1 MKKSI
6 FIGLLIAGS
15 SLLFSTSCSNSSN
28 DDMHHDDTEHM
39 HTKEYACPMKC
50 EGEKT
55 YEEPG
60 SCPKCGMELVEKE

>member
-6 FIGLLIAGS
+6 FIGLLLAGS
-15 SLLFSTSCSNSSN
+15 SLLFATSCSNSTI

-39 HTKEYACPMKC
+39 HSTEYACPMKC

-60 SCPKCGMELVEKE
+60 SCPKCGMDLVEKK

>member
-6 FIGLLIAGS
+6 
-15 SLLFSTSCSNSSN
+15 LFGAFALVFGAATFTSCSSEATHEKS
-28 DDMHHDDTEHM
+28 HEGEHM
-39 HTKEYACPMKC
+39 EATSYYCPMKC

-60 SCPKCGMELVEKE
+60 SCPVCGMDLVEVK